1 MLFLAASA
9 LSLVLPT
16 PVPPV
21 ALVQPAPAAREVTQ
35 RIASDDALLFPATQL
50 LAGGQVVKE
59 AGGLF
64 DGPRRDVYSGEI
76 DLESLIDSIPSGAKK
91 GKQKVDP
98 GLQRLRERQAAE
110 DAAAKKKYDE
120 VLAAEAAGKDISF
133 AGETKET
140 VNAGIAAANALFNRE

>member
-1 MLFLAASA
+1 MTIREILFYSSMLFLAASA

-21 ALVQPAPAAREVTQ
+21 AHVQPAPAAREVTQ

-76 DLESLIDSIPSGAKK
+76 DLESLIDSVPSGAKK
-91 GKQKVDP
+91 GKAE
-98 GLQRLRERQAAE
+98 GRSRTAAPPR
-110 DAAAKKKYDE
+110 
-120 VLAAEAAGKDISF
+120 AAGCR
-133 AGETKET
+133 GRCRQEE
-140 VNAGIAAANALFNRE
+140 V